1 MKRALQRKLIRVERT
16 RVRSAEERARQI
28 LDERTARLAER
39 GGLEPVIEPDR
50 ALICAAGG
58 ERFGLPLEAI
68 TEILPFHECVP
79 VPDAPPAMIG
89 VFGRNGQLVSVL
101 DLALAL
107 GLQPTTNEGGAW
119 HLVMLRQDQPQV
131 ALKVDRAYAVSE
143 ILPLAETEA
152 GVFRNE
158 AVTGY
163 AKALSGFADG
173 ERVLSLLD
181 TARLLRPFLPS
192 TPVPG
197 V

>member
-1 MKRALQRKLIRVERT
+1 MKRALQRKLIQVERNKAL
-16 RVRSAEERARQI
+16 SAEERGRQI

-39 GGLEPVIEPDR
+39 GSLGPLVEPDR

-58 ERFGLPLEAI
+58 ERFGLSLEDVA
-68 TEILPFHECVP
+68 EILPFRECVP
-79 VPDAPPAMIG
+79 VPDGPPAMIG

-101 DLALAL
+101 DLALTL
-107 GLQPTTNEGGAW
+107 GLQPTGDGDDAW

-131 ALKVDRAYAVSE
+131 ALKVDRAYAVSD
-143 ILPLAETEA
+143 IAPLSESEA
-152 GVFRNE
+152 GTFRNE

-163 AKALSGFADG
+163 AKTLSGFADE

>member
-1 MKRALQRKLIRVERT
+1 MKRALQRKLINVART
-16 RVRSAEERARQI
+16 KARSAEERARQI

-39 GGLEPVIEPDR
+39 GGLKPVVEPDR

-58 ERFGLPLEAI
+58 EHFGISLDAVA
-68 TEILPFHECVP
+68 EILPFRECVP
-79 VPDAPPAMIG
+79 VPDGPPAMIG

-107 GLQPTTNEGGAW
+107 GLQPSATEDGTW

-131 ALKVDRAYAVSE
+131 ALKVDRAYAVSD

-152 GVFRNE
+152 GTLRNE

-163 AKALSGFADG
+163 ARALSGFADE

-181 TARLLRPFLPS
+181 TARLLRPFLP
-192 TPVPG
+192 TPSVPG

>member
-16 RVRSAEERARQI
+16 RAFSAEERARHI

-39 GGLEPVIEPDR
+39 SGLEPVVEPDR

-58 ERFGLPLEAI
+58 ERFGISLDAI
-68 TEILPFHECVP
+68 AEILPFRECVP

-101 DLALAL
+101 DLAVAL
-107 GLQPTTNEGGAW
+107 GLQPAANEDGEW
-119 HLVMLRQDQPQV
+119 HLVMLRQAQPQV

-143 ILPLAETEA
+143 IMPLAETEA
-152 GVFRNE
+152 GTVRNE

-163 AKALSGFADG
+163 AKALSGFADE

-181 TARLLRPFLPS
+181 TTRLLRPFLLS

>member
-1 MKRALQRKLIRVERT
+1 MKRALQRKLISVART
-16 RVRSAEERARQI
+16 KARSAEERARQI

-39 GGLEPVIEPDR
+39 GGLGPVIEPDR

-58 ERFGLPLEAI
+58 EHFGISLDSIA
-68 TEILPFHECVP
+68 EILPFRECVP
-79 VPDAPPAMIG
+79 VPDGPAAMIG

-107 GLQPTTNEGGAW
+107 GLQPSVNEDGAW
-119 HLVMLRQDQPQV
+119 HLVMLRQDRPQV
-131 ALKVDRAYAVSE
+131 ALKVDRAYAVSD

-152 GVFRNE
+152 GTFRNE

-163 AKALSGFADG
+163 AKAVSGFADE

-181 TARLLRPFLPS
+181 SARLLRPFLP
-192 TPVPG
+192 TPPVSG

>member
-16 RVRSAEERARQI
+16 KARSAEEHARQI

-39 GGLEPVIEPDR
+39 GGLEPLIEPDR

-58 ERFGLPLEAI
+58 ERFGISLDAI
-68 TEILPFHECVP
+68 AEIMPFRECVP

-89 VFGRNGQLVSVL
+89 VFGRSGQLVSVL

-107 GLQPTTNEGGAW
+107 GLQPTASEDGEW
-119 HLVMLRQDQPQV
+119 HLVMLRQNQPQV

-143 ILPLAETEA
+143 IVPLAETEA

-163 AKALSGFADG
+163 AKPLTGFAEE

>member
-16 RVRSAEERARQI
+16 KARSAEERAHQI

-39 GGLEPVIEPDR
+39 GGLAPAAEPDR

-58 ERFGLPLEAI
+58 ERFGIALDAI
-68 TEILPFHECVP
+68 SEILPFRECVP
-79 VPDAPPAMIG
+79 VPDGPPAMIG
-89 VFGRNGQLVSVL
+89 VFGRNGRLVSVL

-107 GLQPTTNEGGAW
+107 GLQPTASEDGAW

-131 ALKVDRAYAVSE
+131 ALKVDRAYAVSD
-143 ILPLAETEA
+143 IVPLAETEA

-163 AKALSGFADG
+163 AKALTGFADG

-181 TARLLRPFLPS
+181 TALLLRPFLPS
-192 TPVPG
+192 PSVPG